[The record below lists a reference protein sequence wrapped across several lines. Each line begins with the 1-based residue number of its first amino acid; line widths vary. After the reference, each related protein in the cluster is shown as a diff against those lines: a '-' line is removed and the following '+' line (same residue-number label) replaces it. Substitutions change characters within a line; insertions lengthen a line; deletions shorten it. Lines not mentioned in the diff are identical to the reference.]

1 MPENTDI
8 RLETYLPDSL
18 HNKRLDYALS
28 QVFSDYSREQLK
40 LWIQSGLVQVDGQII
55 DKIRT
60 LMRGGEHVIIQ
71 APLLAREDWH
81 AQDIPLSIIYE
92 DDDLLVID
100 KPAGLVVHPG
110 AGNPD
115 NTLVNALLHHA
126 PTLNQLPR
134 AGLIHR
140 LDKDTSG
147 LLVVAKTLT
156 THQALV
162 TAMQQ
167 RQITREYLAIVEGL
181 LLSDGVVEQP
191 MGRHPRQRTK
201 MAVVQGG
208 KPARTHYHIEHR
220 FRAHT
225 QLSLRLDTGRTHQI
239 RVHMAFIRHPL
250 LGDKR
255 YGARMILPKQAEA
268 QLIATIRAFERQAL
282 HARRL
287 CFNHPKTHQ
296 LLEFKSIIPKDLEN
310 LINQLNEDKKAHG

>member
-1 MPENTDI
+1 MTENTDI
-8 RLETYLPDSL
+8 RLEAYLPDSTL
-18 HNKRLDYALS
+18 NKRLDSALS

-40 LWIQSGLVQVDGQII
+40 LWIQSGLVQIDGQII

-60 LMRGGEHVIIQ
+60 PMHGGEHVIIQ

-110 AGNPD
+110 AGNPA

-167 RQITREYLAIVEGL
+167 RHITREYLAIVEGL
-181 LLSDGVVEQP
+181 LLTDGNVEQP

-208 KPARTHYHIEHR
+208 KPARTHYHIEQR

-255 YGARMILPKQAEA
+255 YGAPHDFTQA
-268 QLIATIRAFERQAL
+268 TRRAAD
-282 HARRL
+282 
-287 CFNHPKTHQ
+287 NHDQ
-296 LLEFKSIIPKDLEN
+296 GI
-310 LINQLNEDKKAHG
+310 